1 MSESNAEQCRGQDAF
16 CVLIPLMLIA
26 SHETSLWLCDG
37 LCFTGKLRL
46 RGHGTCKSRTGHR
59 RQSWDLNPGFQG
71 PFKISWLGEWDSRIP
86 SPHGRRHPSSLVGSD
101 GQVSGLHLSAALALR
116 LLTATPSFGSCPS
129 PAPQAVRWCQSQ
141 DAAPLLP
148 REDTCPGPDQSESFP
163 ETL

>member
-71 PFKISWLGEWDSRIP
+71 PFKITWLGEWDSRIP
-86 SPHGRRHPSSLVGSD
+86 SPHSRRHPSSLVGSD
-101 GQVSGLHLSAALALR
+101 GQVWAA
-116 LLTATPSFGSCPS
+116 SVSCPRPPPADS
-129 PAPQAVRWCQSQ
+129 NPFLWKLPLPCSSSCPLVPVTGCCPAPSQ
-141 DAAPLLP
+141 GGHMP
-148 REDTCPGPDQSESFP
+148 RA
-163 ETL
+163 